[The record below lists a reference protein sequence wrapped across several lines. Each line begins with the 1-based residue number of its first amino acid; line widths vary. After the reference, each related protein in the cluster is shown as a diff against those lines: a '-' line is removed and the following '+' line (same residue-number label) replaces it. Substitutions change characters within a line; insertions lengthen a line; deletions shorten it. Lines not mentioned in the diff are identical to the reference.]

1 MIKKLLYFKNRIKS
15 CIMLVVQRYI
25 FVIKTLLRV
34 SIKKNISINRSLDD
48 ESDNILLFKQWKD
61 QENC

>member
-1 MIKKLLYFKNRIKS
+1 MIKKSLYFKNRIKS

-34 SIKKNISINRSLDD
+34 SIKKNISINRSLDY
-48 ESDNILLFKQWKD
+48 ESNNILLFKQWKD